1 MSGDLIS
8 RKEALKL
15 IRDIAYSRE
24 LSTFECKFYG
34 DVYEGINKIPTAYD
48 VDAVQQELKKMM
60 YEESSC
66 EGAIWIRKAIDI
78 VRNGEKI

>member
-1 MSGDLIS
+1 MINDLIS
-8 RKEALKL
+8 RKETIESVKRIIQAGLPEES
-15 IRDIAYSRE
+15 IYAEIE
-24 LSTFECKFYG
+24 
-34 DVYEGINKIPTAYD
+34 NIPSVYD
-48 VDAVQQELKKMM
+48 VDNVLDKLKKMM